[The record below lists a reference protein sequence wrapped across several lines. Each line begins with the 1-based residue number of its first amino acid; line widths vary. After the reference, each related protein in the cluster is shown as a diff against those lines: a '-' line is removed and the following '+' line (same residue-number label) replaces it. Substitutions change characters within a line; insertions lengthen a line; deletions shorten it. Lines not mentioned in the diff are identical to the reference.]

1 MSTTVDAGR
10 DLSPPPSGGR
20 VREGASSLRFSTSEA
35 IKHAV
40 LILGAIIVILPF
52 YVMLSYS
59 LKSPGEI
66 DRNSGG
72 FFGAQE
78 MMVNERCAKRAE
90 PDRTAIEAVRGDY
103 PGKTDRE
110 IKTAMMAEIEEACS
124 VRPAV
129 FNYSMAFSEAPLLRY
144 LLNGVIVTASIF
156 LIQVIVAMPCAYAL
170 AKLRWRGRDFVFTMV
185 LFCLLI
191 PVHAIALPLYIM
203 LSKIGLTNSY
213 AALIVPWTISVFGI
227 FLMRQFFLTV
237 PDDLIDAARMDGMSE
252 FGIIWKVML
261 PIAIPAL
268 LAFAIFSVVAHW
280 NDYFWPRIVVTG
292 TRDLFTPPL
301 GLREFKGDADGSF
314 FGPMM
319 ATATV
324 IVTPLIVAFLLAQ
337 RRFIEGITLT
347 GMK

>member
-1 MSTTVDAGR
+1 MN
-10 DLSPPPSGGR
+10 
-20 VREGASSLRFSTSEA
+20 RFSTTETV
-35 IKHAV
+35 KHAV
-40 LILGAIIVILPF
+40 LILGALIVILPF

-66 DRNSGG
+66 ERNEGG
-72 FFGAQE
+72 FLGRQE
-78 MMVNERCAKRAE
+78 LMVDERCAIRAA
-90 PDRTAIEAVRGDY
+90 PDRAAIDQARPDH
-103 PGKTDRE
+103 PGKSDRE
-110 IKTAMMAEIEEACS
+110 ILAHLTQDAREGCS

-129 FNYSMAFSEAPLLRY
+129 FNYTMAFSEAPLLRY
-144 LLNGVIVTASIF
+144 LLNGVIVTVSIF
-156 LIQVIVAMPCAYAL
+156 LLQVLIALPCAYAL
-170 AKLRWRGRDFVFTMV
+170 AKLRWWGRNLVFGLV

-191 PVHAIALPLYIM
+191 PVHAVALPLYIM
-203 LSKIGLTNSY
+203 LAKVGLTNTY
-213 AALIVPWTISVFGI
+213 AALIIPWTISVFGI
-227 FLMRQFFLTV
+227 FLMRQFFMTV

-252 FGIIWKVML
+252 FSIVWRVML
-261 PIAIPAL
+261 PTAVPAL

-292 TRDLFTPPL
+292 NRELFTPPL

-319 ATATV
+319 ATATI